1 MVKWAKWRTWKVI
14 PVGILGLLNVVK
26 GEGFSNFL
34 LKFVEPKDV
43 YGILN
48 IVNQWISEWQ
58 KTKLV
63 KEPKR
68 SWGEERYQ
76 GKRSS
81 LLIDCCERW
90 VVFQL
95 FIEICGA
102 PRWSMVGG
110 AGNYLTQLVINRP
123 QLPPNYG
130 PIHQANIIINLRH
143 YYYYTPAHKEL
154 LNTCTVY
161 TVESL

>member
-1 MVKWAKWRTWKVI
+1 MKN
-14 PVGILGLLNVVK
+14 LK
-26 GEGFSNFL
+26 GNTCRYSWLIECCERWGFSNFL

-63 KEPKR
+63 KKPKR